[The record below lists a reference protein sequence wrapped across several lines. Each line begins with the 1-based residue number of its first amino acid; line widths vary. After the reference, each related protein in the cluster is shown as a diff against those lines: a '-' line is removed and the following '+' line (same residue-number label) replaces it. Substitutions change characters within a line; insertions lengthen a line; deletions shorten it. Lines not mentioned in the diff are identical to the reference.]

1 MAGFLEIL
9 VIAAVAQLTVLPGEK
24 VQFIIA
30 GLSTRYDPLLVV
42 GAAGTAFAG
51 WTALEIAFGEAIQ
64 RALPAIV
71 LDGATVGLFLLF
83 AIMLVRSAPE
93 PDVNRDRTATDATDG
108 AASTADATAT
118 AGAPSSAETDG
129 GIASAQRFAP
139 DVDGEISLFGRSIG
153 GRIGSFGSIFALMA
167 AGEFGDKTQLI
178 TISLAATYGATPA
191 IWLGEMLVIVPV
203 SLANAYAFHRFAHR
217 IDLRKAHFAGAAIF
231 AFFAADTLLAIGTGF
246 SVWETVV
253 EGISAI
259 VLAAL

>member
-1 MAGFLEIL
+1 MAGFLEIV
-9 VIAAVAQLTVLPGEK
+9 VIAALAQLTVLPGEK

-30 GLSTRYDPLLVV
+30 GLSTRYHPLVVV

-71 LDGATVGLFLLF
+71 LDGFTVALFLLF
-83 AIMLVRSAPE
+83 AVMLVRSAPE
-93 PDVNRDRTATDATDG
+93 PDADWG
-108 AASTADATAT
+108 ADASAA
-118 AGAPSSAETDG
+118 AGATSSAETDG
-129 GIASAQRFAP
+129 GVASARRIAP
-139 DVDGEISLFGRSIG
+139 NVDGEFSVFGYSVG

-191 IWLGEMLVIVPV
+191 IWLGEMLVIIPV
-203 SLANAYAFHRFAHR
+203 SLLNAYAFHRFAHK
-217 IDLRKAHFAGAAIF
+217 IDLRKAHFVGAGIF
-231 AFFAADTLLAIGTGF
+231 VFFAADTVLAMTTGF
-246 SVWETVV
+246 SVWGTVV
-253 EGISAI
+253 ETISAV